1 MDIININTPKSIKL
15 ISMKN
20 IKKGVLV
27 ELPYLFFKFVLAS
40 KQVVGFPHLGHHR
53 HRGLQ

>member
-40 KQVVGFPHLGHHR
+40 KQVVGFLHLGHHR